1 MPPYNKTTSGTLY
14 FMNSSGEYEKM
25 GDFSDADF
33 TVTAEVDDSVFSRD
47 FFRNKDCELSFTMQP
62 LNKSFMKLLFGSN
75 NWRRLRGL
83 PMIPYNKLN
92 KYRKRG

>member
-1 MPPYNKTTSGTLY
+1 MPPYNKVTYGTLY

-25 GDFSDADF
+25 GDISDADF
-33 TVTAEVDDSVFSRD
+33 TVTAEVDDSVFSQD
-47 FFRNKDCELSFTMQP
+47 FFRNKDCEFSFTMQP

-75 NWRRLRGL
+75 NWRKLRGL